1 MKYLFYRLDSIINSK
16 IQEKKPLPDK
26 RFNAMLWKPTSLEII
41 PKGIPWLPFGVWW
54 IMHHLHI
61 FTNRDYSLYLIYI
74 GYNLIHRSVITPRY
88 FRFPFMD
95 KDDLQIGDTWTA
107 TTYSGK
113 GLATFAIQM
122 VCQLHMKPSRRF
134 WYLVEET
141 NLPSIRAVE
150 KVGFTKV
157 GEGNRIKRFGLSI
170 LGAYNIQKYYVD
182 ESQTI

>member
-1 MKYLFYRLDSIINSK
+1 MKYLFYRLDSIISSK
-16 IQEKKPLPDK
+16 NQEKKPLLDK

-41 PKGIPWLPFGVWW
+41 PKGIPLLPFGVWW

-61 FTNRDYSLYLIYI
+61 FTNRDYSLYLIYD

-95 KDDLQIGDTWTA
+95 KDDLQIGDTWTSTA
-107 TTYSGK
+107 YRGK

-122 VCQLHMKPSRRF
+122 ACQLHVKPGRRF

-150 KVGFTKV
+150 KTGFKKV
-157 GEGNRIKRFGLSI
+157 GIGFRKKRMGLRF
-170 LGAYNIQKYYVD
+170 LGKYEMQD
-182 ESQTI
+182 NF